1 MDWYLTAVTNHPIY
15 TAIIQFA
22 LLGTLGELVSCW
34 EAQKSFKYPFTFA
47 MTLWKMVVWSV
58 LAVAIKYA
66 FVGITGFMTAL
77 MEHGLLPQMERGTI
91 VYAFTKSVMAN
102 LQFGVTLVVLHRVL
116 DNLVLKKKN
125 WSNLDKGMLSLLW
138 FWIPAHTITF
148 SLPHDYQIGLAAV
161 WSVVLGF
168 ILGGFNRHKH

>member
-1 MDWYLTAVTNHPIY
+1 
-15 TAIIQFA
+15 
-22 LLGTLGELVSCW
+22 
-34 EAQKSFKYPFTFA
+34 
-47 MTLWKMVVWSV
+47 MVVWSI
-58 LAVAIKYA
+58 LAVGIKYA
-66 FVGITGFMTAL
+66 FVGINGFMTAL

-138 FWIPAHTITF
+138 FWIPAHTVTF